1 MAILLKAL
9 IKKYAPERYKKRTS
23 PYFTDFEVWKSV
35 RASYEHYKH
44 GSDKKL
50 QKEAGKNNCKY
61 LVEKTCANSLRV
73 DFVKKILRILI
84 PMLSSTL
91 TTQGS
96 T

>member
-50 QKEAGKNNCKY
+50 QKEAGKKMQKIIKDY
-61 LVEKTCANSLRV
+61 LDGVERVLKKNANK
-73 DFVKKILRILI
+73 FNKF
-84 PMLSSTL
+84 
-91 TTQGS
+91 
-96 T
+96 